1 MEILIPDNNGG
12 NVITG
17 SIGAIRGHALNHEII
32 EFQDELERLSDL
44 NLGSLLEE
52 FKMCS
57 KDTLQLFQNH
67 VEHGSTLER
76 YVLEALDD
84 IKIRER

>member
-1 MEILIPDNNGG
+1 MEILGYVTIL
-12 NVITG
+12 VVQI
-17 SIGAIRGHALNHEII
+17 EI
-32 EFQDELERLSDL
+32 QDELERFSDL

-52 FKMCS
+52 LQMCS